1 MARGNLVSLPFQI
14 VMHQEHVRPL
24 YSHQLQIESH
34 SNHLVSVTKR
44 KVKHEIIIDKLSVVH
59 PAIQRTILGVL
70 KILYNIKLPYG
81 TERREV
87 EAKQKIL
94 TVCFVLDK
102 IRL

>member
-14 VMHQEHVRPL
+14 VMHQEHVRHL

-44 KVKHEIIIDKLSVVH
+44 EVKHEIIINKIVSVHLVV
-59 PAIQRTILGVL
+59 QQTILVVL
-70 KILYNIKLPYG
+70 KLLYNIKLPHG

-94 TVCFVLDK
+94 TVCFVLEK
-102 IRL
+102 ISL